1 MGLSQNLQ
9 RRIRCLAAKGISSR
23 TIARDLGISSS
34 AVLAELKVDR
44 NPPTLQEQAKQLIKD
59 GADENVVLA
68 NFGETSPCIDC
79 GASVA
84 HWPMDTPLCDECE
97 GKRVEGVL

>member
-23 TIARDLGISSS
+23 TIARDLGISAS

-59 GADENVVLA
+59 GADSNVVLA
-68 NFGETSPCIDC
+68 CFGDCSPCIDC
-79 GASVA
+79 HKWVN
-84 HWPMDTPLCDECE
+84 HWPFDTPLCDECE
-97 GKRVEGVL
+97 GKRAGGVL